1 MSNGASI
8 LTFMII
14 SFSLALILIM
24 KKDSLPANVKRPLA
38 ILALV
43 MVSFSFVLM
52 IFSFFPAR
60 SKPIDFFP

>member
-52 IFSFFPAR
+52 IFSFFSGA
-60 SKPIDFFP
+60 K